1 MNGRW
6 SKPQNAGTMIN
17 TIYDEESVR
26 FSKTG
31 DTLWFSSK
39 GHNSIGGFDI
49 FYAVKNKSG
58 AWDTVKNYGYPV
70 NTPWDELFY
79 YPSPVDDSSFYFVS
93 NRSGGIGGLRYLPG
107 KNNAS

>member
-1 MNGRW
+1 MFQIIVKAALVGKTSIYIKKISDRKW
-6 SKPQNAGTMIN
+6 SKPLNAGSVIN

-49 FYAVKNKSG
+49 FYSVKNKSG
-58 AWDTVKNYGYPV
+58 DWDTCEER
-70 NTPWDELFY
+70 WL
-79 YPSPVDDSSFYFVS
+79 SPEYSLGRF
-93 NRSGGIGGLRYLPG
+93 ILLPFTG
-107 KNNAS
+107 E